1 MSKAPKLRFKEFSE
15 DWEQKKF
22 KDIYNV
28 KSGYGFKLNEYS
40 STGIPLIKIDNIG
53 YGRIKWDNI
62 SYLPEEY
69 KDSYSD
75 IVLEKDDIL
84 LALNRPITNNKLK
97 IAMLKETDIPAI
109 LYQRV
114 GKIIVDKTCNKLFS
128 YYLLNNVVFD
138 FVLRESKGSDQP
150 FISTEELKKVKFNIP
165 LIEEQEKIAS
175 FFSLIDNKISLQ
187 GEKVEALKG
196 YKKGMIQKIFSR
208 ELRFKDDEGRDYPE
222 WKSGKVKDVITEH
235 LYPIEKPSDAYWRV
249 GLRSHGKGTFHEYV
263 TDPSKVSMDK
273 LYEVK
278 KNMLIVNITF
288 AWEHAIAIT
297 DANDEGKLVSHRFPT
312 YDFNEN
318 ALYDFYK
325 YYILLPKFKY
335 CLLNASPGGAGRNR
349 VLNKKQF
356 LEIDVPIPCIDEQ
369 KKIAKILN
377 TLDNKIKKEQEK
389 LDSLNEYKK
398 GLLQQM
404 FV

>member
-114 GKIIVDKTCNKLFS
+114 GKIIVDKT
-128 YYLLNNVVFD
+128 
-138 FVLRESKGSDQP
+138 
-150 FISTEELKKVKFNIP
+150 
-165 LIEEQEKIAS
+165 
-175 FFSLIDNKISLQ
+175 
-187 GEKVEALKG
+187 
-196 YKKGMIQKIFSR
+196 
-208 ELRFKDDEGRDYPE
+208 
-222 WKSGKVKDVITEH
+222 
-235 LYPIEKPSDAYWRV
+235 
-249 GLRSHGKGTFHEYV
+249 
-263 TDPSKVSMDK
+263 
-273 LYEVK
+273 
-278 KNMLIVNITF
+278 
-288 AWEHAIAIT
+288 
-297 DANDEGKLVSHRFPT
+297 
-312 YDFNEN
+312 
-318 ALYDFYK
+318 
-325 YYILLPKFKY
+325 
-335 CLLNASPGGAGRNR
+335 
-349 VLNKKQF
+349 
-356 LEIDVPIPCIDEQ
+356 
-369 KKIAKILN
+369 
-377 TLDNKIKKEQEK
+377 
-389 LDSLNEYKK
+389 
-398 GLLQQM
+398 
-404 FV
+404 